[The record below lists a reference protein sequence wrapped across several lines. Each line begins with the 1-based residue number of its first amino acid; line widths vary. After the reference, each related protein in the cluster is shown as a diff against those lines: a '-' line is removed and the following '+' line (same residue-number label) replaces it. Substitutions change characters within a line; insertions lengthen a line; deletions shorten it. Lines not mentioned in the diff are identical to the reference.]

1 MNHKQI
7 ITACTILMASLSA
20 GQAHATTN
28 TAPPSKID
36 WSVDKT
42 WDLPAKPLD
51 IVYSLDGKRVFI
63 LTDQQTVLVYDNL
76 GELTGSIPVDKG
88 VSAIDIA
95 PRGEKLFLINQS
107 TKAFSDLTI
116 DFIADINTE
125 GSPFRGLA
133 KATVTIVLFTD
144 FECPYCGKVSPLLE
158 QALEKNP
165 DTVKVIL
172 KNMPLGMHQFADP
185 AARAALAAGAQG
197 KYWEFHDALFALP
210 SLNIALNDKAIE
222 DIAVKLGLKMD
233 QFKGDM
239 ASPKIRQKV
248 DQDVMDAQKAGVT
261 GTPAIFVN
269 GHPLRERTIEAIQQK
284 IDAALGKPV
293 KK

>member
-7 ITACTILMASLSA
+7 ITVCTILMASLSA

-116 DFIADINTE
+116 DFISDINTE
-125 GSPFRGLA
+125 GSPFRGLS

-144 FECPYCGKVSPLLE
+144 FECP
-158 QALEKNP
+158 
-165 DTVKVIL
+165 
-172 KNMPLGMHQFADP
+172 
-185 AARAALAAGAQG
+185 
-197 KYWEFHDALFALP
+197 
-210 SLNIALNDKAIE
+210 
-222 DIAVKLGLKMD
+222 
-233 QFKGDM
+233 
-239 ASPKIRQKV
+239 
-248 DQDVMDAQKAGVT
+248 
-261 GTPAIFVN
+261 
-269 GHPLRERTIEAIQQK
+269 
-284 IDAALGKPV
+284 
-293 KK
+293 